1 MSAYQLLNPDIVN
14 SLNLYCFSATIGEG
28 GMNTSGTVIAPLFEG
43 TTGIFQQ
50 YSGMTG
56 DAQYF
61 SVGTLY
67 IAGGVTG
74 PGAAFHTYTETVT
87 APVTSITFSGFF
99 ATGNKINISGYLQTD
114 YAANYD
120 IFNVQFNGDT
130 GPNYGYTFGDGQY
143 SGYSVDFIGAGYVS
157 TSQDLGQF
165 TAFDMDI
172 PRYSQNVSSKGLLC
186 NSCGTTAPFPI
197 NPYSLFVGGT
207 WSSTA
212 AITSVTFTSYNG
224 SNFIAGSNLTMQIS

>member
-14 SLNLYCFSATIGEG
+14 SLNLYCYSATIGAG

-74 PGAAFHTYTETVT
+74 PGAAFHTYTQVISD
-87 APVTSITFSGFF
+87 PVATITFSGFF
-99 ATGNKINISGYLQTD
+99 AGGNKINISGYLQT
-114 YAANYD
+114 NSG
-120 IFNVQFNGDT
+120 FSGGTLVLQFNGDT
-130 GPNYGYTFGDGQY
+130 GSNYGYALSDTTTANPGTY
-143 SGYSVDFIGAGYVS
+143 ISVGYVPYAE
-157 TSQDLGQF
+157 GE
-165 TAFDMDI
+165 TAFGVIDIDI
-172 PRYSQNVSSKGLLC
+172 PRYSQNVSSKGLVSS
-186 NSCGTTAPFPI
+186 NGFGGSPSSGPFYQI
-197 NPYSLFVGGT
+197 TGSGNWF
-207 WSSTA
+207 STDP
-212 AITSVTFTSYNG
+212 ITSITIYVFEGYN
-224 SNFIAGSNLTMQIS
+224 FAAGSNLTMQIS